1 MKIRTL
7 LVLWKRLAK
16 HLLLSSFLLLF
27 LSVVT
32 VAQQRTV
39 TGTVTSST
47 DGLTLPGVNV
57 VVQGTTAGTISDFEG
72 KFSLD
77 ISGGDVTLQFSF
89 IGYATQAV
97 DVGNSSVVNVALVP
111 SLVGLDEVVI
121 TSLGIAREK
130 KALGYAVTEVGGEEF
145 TDARELNIANALSGK
160 VAGVN
165 VSNMATGPAGSSRI
179 IIRGNSSIN
188 GQNQPLYVIDG
199 IPMDNSN
206 YGQAGMWGGSDE
218 GDGTTSLNPD
228 DIETMTVLKGG
239 SAAALYGSRATNG
252 VILITTK
259 KGTRR
264 QGVGVEFSSN
274 YVFETVYDHT
284 DYQTEYGHGDLGV
297 KPLNDID
304 GFGQSHIAWGARIDG
319 SQAYIFDGT
328 QKPYNNTFSDGN
340 NVKDFYNNG
349 STWTNSLAI
358 DGGGENQ
365 VYRASL
371 SYLSNDSPMPN
382 AGFDRFN
389 LGLSTNGTYGKLE
402 VGAKLLYSNEDAI
415 NRPRLSDA
423 PGNAHQAIFAMPAT
437 IDQAYF
443 EGDPDKLGAIWDEQY
458 NPGTDFINGE
468 ELSFSHPWMQNPYW
482 AAYQYEN
489 SSTRDRLLG
498 HFLLK
503 YNLTDNLWVRGRAGM
518 DWSTR
523 KRRNVTPYGT
533 AYQRG
538 GSMNEQ
544 SRNIRETN
552 YEWMAGYDNIW
563 GDLGVNVFVGGNLM
577 RREYESLQ
585 LNSSNMNIP
594 FFHSVGNGANQG
606 ISYGYDIKGI
616 NSLFASGEISYGGYL
631 FLTGTARN
639 DWFSTLNPE
648 TNSILYPSVSLSYVF
663 SQQFD
668 MPSWLT
674 YGQFRAAW
682 AKVGGDTDPYNTLLT
697 YSLTGAGHLS
707 YPMGRISQGSIPN
720 PDLKPLTKTDI
731 EVGMDLRF
739 ADNRLGLDIAY
750 YQATTKDDILSA
762 SISQSSGFSG
772 TTVNIGE
779 IESSGIELMLTG
791 TPVRGDFT
799 WDISVNFSAN
809 DNKVIRLSED
819 GSIDRLRVGEPRT
832 RWAYIYQMVDQ
843 PYSSI
848 LGFTHATIN
857 GEKVYDPLTGR
868 PQITDTLSYLGQGV
882 HKFVGGI
889 NNSFRWKG
897 FNLSFLID
905 FKTGADIYSGTNVR
919 LVSWGLHQMTVEGRE
934 SGIPISGVNPDGEPL
949 NMNLTD
955 PDDIQG
961 YWNGY
966 ANASDNFIF
975 DASFWKLRQV
985 IIGYTFSGSMMSNT
999 PFSSVN
1005 LSFVGRN
1012 LWLINGHVDNIDP
1025 EMNYQN
1031 GNAQGL
1037 DYFGMPQTRSYGFNI
1052 RVKF

>member
-1 MKIRTL
+1 MGSTL
-7 LVLWKRLAK
+7 LFVLWRRFVK
-16 HLLLSSFLLLF
+16 HLLLGSFLMLF
-27 LSVVT
+27 MSVVT
-32 VAQQRTV
+32 FAQQRTV
-39 TGTVTSST
+39 TGTITST
-47 DGLTLPGVNV
+47 EDGLALPGVNV
-57 VVQGTTAGTISDFEG
+57 VVQGTATGTISDVEG
-72 KFSLD
+72 NYSID
-77 ISGGDVTLQFSF
+77 IPGGDVTLQFSY
-89 IGYATQAV
+89 IGYEIQAIQV
-97 DVGNSSVVNVALVP
+97 GSSTVIDVTLAP
-111 SLVGLDEVVI
+111 SLIGLEEVVV

-130 KALGYAVTEVGGEEF
+130 KALGYAVTEVAGEEF
-145 TDARELNIANALSGK
+145 TEARELNVANALTGK

-165 VSNMATGPAGSSRI
+165 VSNMATGPAGSSRV

-199 IPMDNSN
+199 IPMDNN
-206 YGQAGMWGGSDE
+206 NFGQAGMWGGSDE
-218 GDGTTSLNPD
+218 GDGTTSINPD
-228 DIETMTVLKGG
+228 DIESMTVLKGG

-259 KGTRR
+259 QGTRKR
-264 QGVGVEFSSN
+264 GLGVEFSSN
-274 YVFETVYDHT
+274 YVFETLYDLT
-284 DYQTEYGHGDLGV
+284 DYQTVYGHGTLGM
-297 KPLNDID
+297 KPVNDID
-304 GFGQSHIAWGARIDG
+304 GKDQSHTAWGAKIDG

-328 QKPYNNTFSDGN
+328 QKPYSNTFADGTN
-340 NVKDFYNNG
+340 LKEFYNNG
-349 STWTNSLAI
+349 ATWTNSLAI
-358 DGGGENQ
+358 DGGGEHQ

-371 SYLSNDSPMPN
+371 SYLNNESPMPN

-389 LGLSTNGTYGKLE
+389 MGLSTNGTYGKLE
-402 VGAKLLYSNEDAI
+402 VGAKLLYSNEEAM
-415 NRPRLSDA
+415 NRPKVSDA

-437 IDQAYF
+437 IDQAWF
-443 EGDPDKLGAIWDEQY
+443 KGDPDKPGAIWDEQQS
-458 NPGTDFINGE
+458 PGTDFINGE

-498 HFLLK
+498 HMLLK
-503 YNLTDNLWVRGRAGM
+503 YNLTDNLWIRGRAGM

-523 KRRNVTPYGT
+523 KRRGVTPYGT

-538 GSMNEQ
+538 GSLQEQ
-544 SRNIRETN
+544 EQRVRETN
-552 YEWMAGYDNIW
+552 FEWMAGYDNNW
-563 GDLGVNVFVGGNLM
+563 GEIGVNAFVGGNMM
-577 RREYESLQ
+577 RREWELIGVSG
-585 LNSSNMNIP
+585 SNMNIP
-594 FFHSVGNGANQG
+594 FFHSVGNGANQS
-606 ISYGYDIKGI
+606 ISYGYNIKGI
-616 NSLFASGEISYGGYL
+616 NSLFASGELSYGSFL

-663 SQQFD
+663 SQHLS

-682 AKVGGDTDPYNTLLT
+682 AKVGGDTNPYNTLLT

-720 PDLKPLTKTDI
+720 PDLKPLTKTDF
-731 EVGMDLRF
+731 EVGLDLRF
-739 ADNRLGLDIAY
+739 AENRMGLDIAY
-750 YQATTKDDILSA
+750 YQATTTDDILSA
-762 SISQSSGFSG
+762 SISIASGFGG

-779 IESSGIELMLTG
+779 IENSGVELMLTV
-791 TPVRGDFT
+791 TPVKSDFV
-799 WDISVNFSAN
+799 WDINFNFASN
-809 DNKVIRLSED
+809 NNKVIRLSED
-819 GSIDRLRVGEPRT
+819 GSIDRLKVGEPRT
-832 RWAYIYQMVDQ
+832 RWAFVYQMVDE

-848 LGFTHATIN
+848 LGFTHATID
-857 GEKVYDPLTGR
+857 GQKVYDPITGR

-897 FNLSFLID
+897 FNLSFLVD
-905 FKTGADIYSGTNVR
+905 YKMGGDLYSGTNVR

-934 SGIPISGVNPDGEPL
+934 SGIPISGVDPDGNPLSMVITEPE
-949 NMNLTD
+949 
-955 PDDIQG
+955 DIQG
-961 YWNGY
+961 YWSGY
-966 ANASDNFIF
+966 ANASNYFIY

-985 IIGYTFSGSMMSNT
+985 IFGYTFSGSMMAKT

-1012 LWLINGHVDNIDP
+1012 LWLISGHVDNIDP

-1031 GNAQGL
+1031 SNAQGL